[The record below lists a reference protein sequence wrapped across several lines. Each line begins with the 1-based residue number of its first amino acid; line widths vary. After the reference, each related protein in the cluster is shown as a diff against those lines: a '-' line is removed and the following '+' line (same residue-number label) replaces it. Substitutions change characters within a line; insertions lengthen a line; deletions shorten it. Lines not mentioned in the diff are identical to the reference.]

1 MVVWCNYLTT
11 KLSIMKKLSVIVSL
25 SLMLSSLSW
34 AEKYEYVRL
43 KAKGAA
49 PINDTFTWNTN
60 TYYKYDS
67 VELKSGD
74 VARVVALSSDYFSNL
89 FFDDGEDVSMF
100 DIGWTN
106 GGSMIQTFVG
116 PGIIYLGSRSENYS
130 RTSVVNLAIQRAS
143 DTGSTTLSWNGTEWE
158 GSDDSQ
164 LADNNNDNSSPVP
177 DPNGI
182 KYDQLLGW
190 CYFTDTPWIYSYTNG
205 SWYYMH
211 SMQDGIY
218 VWNANLPNNGWMKL
232 HG

>member
-1 MVVWCNYLTT
+1 
-11 KLSIMKKLSVIVSL
+11 MKKLSVFVSL

-43 KAKGAA
+43 KAKEAGSE
-49 PINDTFTWNTN
+49 IFNHDSK
-60 TYYKYDS
+60 TYYILDS
-67 VELKSGD
+67 VSLQSGD
-74 VARVVALSSDYFSNL
+74 VAKVVAITRYGNEQL
-89 FFDDGEDVSMF
+89 FFDDGEDIF
-100 DIGWTN
+100 YYETPLN
-106 GGSMIQTFVG
+106 GSVMTQYIVG
-116 PGIIYLGSRSENYS
+116 PGTIYLAKSS
-130 RTSVVNLAIQRAS
+130 TSFNPCLITLAIQRAS
-143 DTGSTTLSWNGTEWE
+143 DTGSKTLSWNGSEWE

-164 LADNNNDNSSPVP
+164 LADNNSNNSSPVP

-218 VWNANLPNNGWMKL
+218 VWNANLPSNGWMKL

>member
-1 MVVWCNYLTT
+1 
-11 KLSIMKKLSVIVSL
+11 MKKLSVFVLL
-25 SLMLSSLSW
+25 SLMLSLLSW

-43 KAKGAA
+43 NIKGSSDIAL
-49 PINDTFTWNTN
+49 NRWD
-60 TYYKYDS
+60 YQYDS
-67 VELKSGD
+67 FTLNSGD
-74 VARVVALSSDYFSNL
+74 VAKVIGSSKTKGDIYVNDGDGDIEFSHTL
-89 FFDDGEDVSMF
+89 ESGLPQ
-100 DIGWTN
+100 
-106 GGSMIQTFVG
+106 MIVG
-116 PGIIYLGSRSENYS
+116 PC
-130 RTSVVNLAIQRAS
+130 TVKLAYHDQNAGYVSSTTFEIKRAS
-143 DTGSTTLSWNGTEWE
+143 DTGSTTLAWNGTEWE

-164 LADNNNDNSSPVP
+164 LADNKSNNSSPVP

-218 VWNANLPNNGWMKL
+218 VWNANLPSNGWMKL

>member
-1 MVVWCNYLTT
+1 
-11 KLSIMKKLSVIVSL
+11 MKKLSVFVSL

-43 KAKGAA
+43 KK
-49 PINDTFTWNTN
+49 NDSFSLN
-60 TYYKYDS
+60 
-67 VELKSGD
+67 SGD
-74 VARVVALSSDYFSNL
+74 TARLVAFSPTRYSDSFSFSMGDDSFTFYGSDKTNL
-89 FFDDGEDVSMF
+89 L
-100 DIGWTN
+100 
-106 GGSMIQTFVG
+106 VG
-116 PGIIYLGSRSENYS
+116 PGTVTSRADQS
-130 RTSVVNLAIQRAS
+130 LLIFAIQRAS
-143 DTGSTTLSWNGTEWE
+143 DTGSKTLAWNGSEWE

-190 CYFTDTPWIYSYTNG
+190 CYFTDTPWFYSYTNG

-211 SMQDGIY
+211 SLPDGIY

-232 HG
+232 YG